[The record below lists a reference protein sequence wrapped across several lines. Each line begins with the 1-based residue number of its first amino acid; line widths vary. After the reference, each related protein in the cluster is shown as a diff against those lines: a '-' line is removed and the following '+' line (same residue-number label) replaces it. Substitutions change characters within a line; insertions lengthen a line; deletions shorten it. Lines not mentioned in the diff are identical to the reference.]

1 MLANVPS
8 ARLLSRFLPVQVLL
22 VLLTIFAVFGFTA
35 PQAQESR
42 PVVEG
47 VTNFGRVTDSY
58 FRGGQVTPEGVAN
71 LRKMGV
77 RTIIDLRDEES
88 PGEAESCKENGIK
101 YLKFPM
107 SGHETPDD
115 KTVNKIL
122 GIIKDAKDPVYV
134 HCSAGKHRAGT
145 IAALYRTRI
154 QGWSG
159 ERAWVE
165 QKSYG
170 FGPPEGHARLY
181 DYVYASLTSNQ
192 KADDDDDDDD
202 DDDEKVFT

>member
-1 MLANVPS
+1 MLTNVPS
-8 ARLLSRFLPVQVLL
+8 ARLLNRFLPVQVLL
-22 VLLTIFAVFGFTA
+22 VLLTIFAVFGLTA

-42 PVVEG
+42 EVVEG

-71 LRKMGV
+71 LKKMGV

-115 KTVNKIL
+115 KTIKKIPWHHQGCRRSGL
-122 GIIKDAKDPVYV
+122 
-134 HCSAGKHRAGT
+134 C
-145 IAALYRTRI
+145 ALLRR
-154 QGWSG
+154 
-159 ERAWVE
+159 E
-165 QKSYG
+165 
-170 FGPPEGHARLY
+170 
-181 DYVYASLTSNQ
+181 TSCWNNRRPLQ
-192 KADDDDDDDD
+192 NAHPGL
-202 DDDEKVFT
+202 VW